1 MRRRTFLAGTVG
13 GLLVGVPTAQADPSA
28 LAPARS
34 AADYWIR
41 TTGSNLGNNNWENA
55 TLHSGMMALY
65 RATGVPAYRDFS
77 LRWANQHNFKLSTST
92 SNPHFADHQAASQ
105 AYLDLYADNPE
116 PRRISAVVAE
126 MDATIATGRTNYWW
140 WVDALH
146 MAMPIYARLTKL
158 TGRAT
163 YVDYGHQLYR
173 WTKTREATNGLWHPA
188 RRLWWRDKNYANRNV
203 YWSRGNGWALA
214 ALTKVLDVLPT
225 TSPYRAEYLADFR
238 ALAAQLAQVQRSD
251 GFWNVNLGD
260 PQNYPGPETSGTA
273 FFTYGIAWGV
283 NRGHLD
289 RTTYRPVAQRGWD
302 GIVRTALQ
310 SSGRLGYVQ
319 GAGSQPSDHQPISSN
334 ATTSFG
340 VGAFLLAAEQV
351 AALT

>member
-1 MRRRTFLAGTVG
+1 MRRRTFLASAAGV
-13 GLLVGVPTAQADPSA
+13 LLLPTPRASAAPSA
-28 LAPARS
+28 LVPARL

-55 TLHSGMMALY
+55 TLHSGVMALY
-65 RATGVPAYRDFS
+65 RATGATAYRDFT
-77 LRWANQHNFKLSTST
+77 LRWATKFTFQLGTSS

-105 AYLDLYADNPE
+105 PYLDLYADNPE
-116 PRRISAVVAE
+116 PRRIAAVLAE
-126 MDATIATGRTNYWW
+126 IDATIATGRTSYWW

-146 MAMPIYARLTKL
+146 MAMPIYARLSAQ
-158 TGRAT
+158 TGNAK
-163 YVDYGHQLYR
+163 YVDFGHQLYR
-173 WTKTREATNGLWHPA
+173 WTKTRESGNGLWNPT
-188 RRLWWRDKNYANRNV
+188 RRLWWRDKNYVPRNV

-214 ALTKVLDVLPT
+214 ALAKVLDVLPT

-238 ALAAQLAQVQRSD
+238 ALAAQLAAVQRSD

-283 NRGHLD
+283 NKGVLD
-289 RTTYRPVAQRGWD
+289 AATYRPVAQKGWD
-302 GIVRTALQ
+302 GIVRVALQ
-310 SSGRLGYVQ
+310 PSGRLGYVQ
-319 GAGSQPSDHQPISSN
+319 GAGQQPSDHQPLSKD

-351 AALT
+351 AKL